1 MRVRLRID
9 GRAVRRWHADL
20 VDRIA
25 ARPDTAV
32 EVDAAPGGAPW
43 PPGADAL
50 FGLERLIHGLAS
62 DGPAAALAPGMAE
75 RWCRPAS
82 PAPDLIVDLCGDVAA
97 AGPCPVW
104 RLAYDGAPGEAG
116 LLAGVLAGRAPVAEL
131 KEGERVVAA
140 GRLGTE
146 VRGVALTTFA
156 DGLSRSTTL
165 ILAGLDGVA
174 LSAGELDRPG
184 PPPVPRLGTR
194 QLGVRA
200 ARMVAGAAVRRL
212 YRLGYRAPHWRVG
225 WRRLD
230 GPDLVDLR
238 RHPETGW
245 HDLPDDGHR
254 FYADPFPLAH
264 DGGCVLFVEDY
275 IHAAGKGVI
284 SAVRFGPDGPLGTP
298 EPVLEEP
305 HHLSYPCVFRHD
317 GQIWMVPESCAAGT
331 VDLYRATAFPGGWT
345 KVATL
350 LSGIAASDAT
360 LFERDGRWWMM
371 ATVRH
376 APADAALGH
385 GSYSDALHLW
395 SAPALTGP
403 WRPHARNPVLIDI
416 GSARPAGRVVARRD
430 GLIRPVQDCRAGYG
444 AALALARIDRLD
456 DDGYAQ
462 TVETVL
468 EAGPLWRG
476 SRLHT
481 LNADGGFE
489 FIDGSARSPRF
500 WRAAQR

>member
-9 GRAVRRWHADL
+9 GRHARRWHADL
-20 VDRIA
+20 AARIA

-32 EVDAAPGGAPW
+32 DVDAGPGASAW

-50 FGLERLIHGLAS
+50 FRLERLVHGLGR
-62 DGPAAALAPGMAE
+62 DGPAAPLSPGTVEA
-75 RWCRPAS
+75 WNRPS
-82 PAPDLIVDLCGDVAA
+82 ETAPDLVVDLRGDLSE
-97 AGPCPVW
+97 AGPVPVW
-104 RLAYDGAPGEAG
+104 RLVYDGAAGEAG
-116 LLAGVLAGRAPVAEL
+116 LLAAVLAGRAPVAEL
-131 KEGERVVAA
+131 MEGGRVLGA

-156 DGLSRSTTL
+156 DGLSRSATL
-165 ILAGLDGVA
+165 ILAALDGVA
-174 LSAGELDRPG
+174 PALDGLHRPE
-184 PPPVPRLGTR
+184 PPPLPRLGAR
-194 QLGVRA
+194 QLGARA
-200 ARMVAGAAVRRL
+200 ARMVAGATIRRL
-212 YRLGYRAPHWRVG
+212 YRIGYRAPHWRVG

-230 GPDLVDLR
+230 GPDLFDLR
-238 RHPETGW
+238 RHPDTGW

-254 FYADPFPLAH
+254 FYADPVALA
-264 DGGCVLFVEDY
+264 DQDGCVLFVEEY

-298 EPVLEEP
+298 RPVLEEP
-305 HHLSYPCVFRHD
+305 HHLSYPFVFRHD

-331 VDLYRATAFPGGWT
+331 VDLYRATAFPGGWVKET
-345 KVATL
+345 TL

-360 LFERDGRWWMM
+360 LFQREGRWWMM

-376 APADAALGH
+376 APAAAALGH

-416 GSARPAGRVVARRD
+416 ASARPAGHVVARGG
-430 GLIRPVQDCRAGYG
+430 GLIRPVQDCRTGYG

-481 LNADGGFE
+481 LNAAGGFE
-489 FIDGSARSPRF
+489 FIDGSARAPRF
-500 WRAAQR
+500 WRSPRR

>member
-9 GRAVRRWHADL
+9 GRHARRWHADL

-25 ARPDTAV
+25 ARPGTKVDVDVATV
-32 EVDAAPGGAPW
+32 ESAW

-50 FGLERLIHGLAS
+50 FRLERIVHGLGAG
-62 DGPAAALAPGMAE
+62 GPAAALPRGAAD
-75 RWCRPAS
+75 RWARPS
-82 PAPDLIVDLCGDVAA
+82 ETDPDVIVDLCGGAPEPGA
-97 AGPCPVW
+97 CPVW
-104 RLAYDGAPGEAG
+104 RLTYDGAGGEAG
-116 LLAGVLAGRAPVAEL
+116 LLAGVLAGRAPLAEL
-131 KEGERVVAA
+131 TEGGRVLGA

-156 DGLSRSTTL
+156 DGLSRSATL
-165 ILAGLDGVA
+165 ILAALDGVA
-174 LSAGELDRPG
+174 PALPALARSEAPR
-184 PPPVPRLGTR
+184 VPRLGPA

-200 ARMVAGAAVRRL
+200 ACMVAGAGVRRL
-212 YRLGYRAPHWRVG
+212 YRMGYRAPHWRVG

-238 RHPETGW
+238 RHPEAGW

-254 FYADPFPLAH
+254 FYADPFPLA
-264 DGGCVLFVEDY
+264 DRDGCVLFVEDY

-298 EPVLEEP
+298 RPVLEEP
-305 HHLSYPCVFRHD
+305 HHLSYPHVFRHD
-317 GQIWMVPESCAAGT
+317 GQVWMVPESCAAGT
-331 VDLYRATAFPGGWT
+331 VDLYRATAFPGGW
-345 KVATL
+345 VREATL
-350 LSGIAASDAT
+350 LSGVAASDAT
-360 LFERDGRWWMM
+360 LFQRDGRWWMM

-403 WRPHARNPVLIDI
+403 WRPHPRNPVLIDI
-416 GSARPAGRVVARRD
+416 ASARPAGHVVMRGDR
-430 GLIRPVQDCRAGYG
+430 LIRPVQDCRAGYG

-456 DDGYAQ
+456 DEGYAQ

-468 EAGPLWRG
+468 EAGPHWRG

-481 LNADGGFE
+481 LNAAGGFE
-489 FIDGSARSPRF
+489 FIDGSSRAPRVR
-500 WRAAQR
+500 WGSRR